1 MRPRRRWQRAR
12 RLGPCSW
19 RSGAREGAA
28 PRSSGWKGAASLSV
42 TAAAQRAGSG
52 GSERRGGA
60 AERRE
65 HVSAN
70 KALFGIRGGTFSG
83 RRACNG
89 APRSTSARLRRRRS
103 CAARASAPAVLALAS
118 GDNALRARPCRRVG
132 RRDRSRLLRVGR
144 HRNHGLR
151 GRAPGPMVAHAQRRA
166 AHAQTAHQQ
175 PARWRAERRHRQHG
189 AVRRG
194 GCQRPWGADRR
205 GNAIAAGAHRRPRW
219 GAAAAAGAASRAV
232 WLLLQ
237 PAGVAAFASPA
248 RAGRGRW

>member
-1 MRPRRRWQRAR
+1 MEGRSIAVGHCRRSAR
-12 RLGPCSW
+12 
-19 RSGAREGAA
+19 
-28 PRSSGWKGAASLSV
+28 
-42 TAAAQRAGSG
+42 GSC

-60 AERRE
+60 AERRSARGSGGTVVATQP
-65 HVSAN
+65 VSAN
-70 KALFGIRGGTFSG
+70 KALFGV
-83 RRACNG
+83 RA
-89 APRSTSARLRRRRS
+89 ALPADDTHVTAKSEDRARPRAFAARRRS

-118 GDNALRARPCRRVG
+118 GDNALRARLCRRVG

-166 AHAQTAHQQ
+166 SHAQTAHQQ

-205 GNAIAAGAHRRPRW
+205 GNAIAAGAHGRPRW

>member
-1 MRPRRRWQRAR
+1 MEGRGIAVGHCRRSAR
-12 RLGPCSW
+12 
-19 RSGAREGAA
+19 
-28 PRSSGWKGAASLSV
+28 
-42 TAAAQRAGSG
+42 GSG
-52 GSERRGGA
+52 GTVRKTQRRVRQQSALGEGA
-60 AERRE
+60 RTSGAEEPTSPTWR
-65 HVSAN
+65 
-70 KALFGIRGGTFSG
+70 K
-83 RRACNG
+83 
-89 APRSTSARLRRRRS
+89 TSARLRRGRS
-103 CAARASAPAVLALAS
+103 SAARASAPAVLALAS
-118 GDNALRARPCRRVG
+118 GDNALRARLCRRVG

-144 HRNHGLR
+144 YRNHGLR

-166 AHAQTAHQQ
+166 SHAQTAHQQ

-205 GNAIAAGAHRRPRW
+205 GNAIAASARGRPRW